1 MIYLKK
7 SLKKQKINFN
17 YFLNLEDLLKSIFM
31 EDFKKL
37 LNKKKIITF
46 FLVLEQ
52 PHLTNFQILSREER
66 YLKNMFINF
75 SRDSDNFIIQWLRSL
90 DKIILILLIF
100 WITLGLIFVTT
111 TTLDFA
117 SMKLYN
123 NPKTLIKKYYFF
135 ISLSFLIILFF
146 SIFNESFYQEFAKV
160 FFLFALFLLFLTLI
174 IGIEVK
180 GSKRWIN
187 LILFNFQPVELLK
200 PSLILFLAGIFSSEK
215 KFITKFF
222 LSGLVVSLTVL
233 ILLLQPDYTQALIIL
248 LVWFTIVFLSGISLI
263 NIILTLSIVIGIMTS
278 ILFFFKDNFS
288 YIFLR
293 FDNWLSSN
301 NTSYQSEKAIDA
313 IKHGGF
319 FGQGIGEGI
328 LKEKI
333 PEAHTDYVLASISEE
348 YGIIAIII
356 ILIIIFSLFM
366 RVFAI
371 CQNEISN
378 FKKYTLI
385 ALSTLVL
392 LQIFI
397 NVGVTINLLP
407 STGMTFSF
415 LSYGGSSILTSAFIM
430 GIILA
435 LTKNRL

>member
-1 MIYLKK
+1 ML
-7 SLKKQKINFN
+7 
-17 YFLNLEDLLKSIFM
+17 
-31 EDFKKL
+31 
-37 LNKKKIITF
+37 
-46 FLVLEQ
+46 
-52 PHLTNFQILSREER
+52 
-66 YLKNMFINF
+66 INF

-90 DKIILILLIF
+90 DKIILTLLIF
-100 WITLGLIFVTT
+100 WITLGLIFATT
-111 TTLDFA
+111 TTLEFV
-117 SMKLYN
+117 SVKLYSD
-123 NPKTLIKKYYFF
+123 PKTLIRKFYLF
-135 ISLSFLIILFF
+135 IGISFLIILFF
-146 SIFNESFYQEFAKV
+146 SVFNESFYQEFAKI
-160 FFLFALFLLFLTLI
+160 FFIFSFFLLFLTLI

-187 LILFNFQPVELLK
+187 LFLFNLQPVELLK
-200 PSLILFLAGIFSSEK
+200 PSLILFLAGVFSSEK
-215 KFITKFF
+215 KFITKFL
-222 LSGLVVSLTVL
+222 LSGMTVFSAVI
-233 ILLLQPDYTQALIIL
+233 ILLLQPDYTQSLILIL
-248 LVWFTIVFLSGISLI
+248 IWFTIVFLSGISFI
-263 NIILTLSIVIGIMTS
+263 NIIFIFSIVIGMMTS
-278 ILFFFKDNFS
+278 ILFFFKENFS
-288 YIFLR
+288 YIFSR
-293 FDNWLSSN
+293 FEIWLSSN
-301 NTSYQSEKAIDA
+301 NISYQSEKSIDA

-333 PEAHTDYVLASISEE
+333 PEAHTDYVLASICEE
-348 YGIIAIII
+348 YGIIAIIL

-385 ALSTLVL
+385 GLSTLIL

>member
-1 MIYLKK
+1 M
-7 SLKKQKINFN
+7 
-17 YFLNLEDLLKSIFM
+17 
-31 EDFKKL
+31 
-37 LNKKKIITF
+37 TF
-46 FLVLEQ
+46 
-52 PHLTNFQILSREER
+52 
-66 YLKNMFINF
+66 
-75 SRDSDNFIIQWLRSL
+75 
-90 DKIILILLIF
+90 
-100 WITLGLIFVTT
+100 
-111 TTLDFA
+111 
-117 SMKLYN
+117 
-123 NPKTLIKKYYFF
+123 
-135 ISLSFLIILFF
+135 
-146 SIFNESFYQEFAKV
+146 
-160 FFLFALFLLFLTLI
+160 
-174 IGIEVK
+174 
-180 GSKRWIN
+180 
-187 LILFNFQPVELLK
+187 
-200 PSLILFLAGIFSSEK
+200 
-215 KFITKFF
+215 
-222 LSGLVVSLTVL
+222 
-233 ILLLQPDYTQALIIL
+233 
-248 LVWFTIVFLSGISLI
+248 
-263 NIILTLSIVIGIMTS
+263 

-301 NTSYQSEKAIDA
+301 NTSYQSEKSIDA

>member
-1 MIYLKK
+1 MTSKNWQI
-7 SLKKQKINFN
+7 KIGF
-17 YFLNLEDLLKSIFM
+17 SM
-31 EDFKKL
+31 
-37 LNKKKIITF
+37 F
-46 FLVLEQ
+46 FLVLER
-52 PHLTNFQILSREER
+52 PHLINLKISNIEAKN
-66 YLKNMFINF
+66 LKNMLINF

-90 DKIILILLIF
+90 DKIILTLLIF
-100 WITLGLIFVTT
+100 WITLGLIFSTT
-111 TTLDFA
+111 TTLEFA
-117 SMKLYN
+117 SIKLYSD
-123 NPKTLIKKYYFF
+123 PKTLIRKYYFF
-135 ISLSFLIILFF
+135 IGFSFLIILFF
-146 SIFNESFYQEFAKV
+146 SIFNESFYHEFSKI
-160 FFLFALFLLFLTLI
+160 FFIFSFFLLFLTLI

-187 LILFNFQPVELLK
+187 LFFFNLQPVELLK

-215 KFITKFF
+215 EFITKFL
-222 LSGLVVSLTVL
+222 LSGSTVSCTVL
-233 ILLLQPDYTQALIIL
+233 VLLLQPDYTQALILI
-248 LVWFTIVFLSGISLI
+248 VIWFTIAFLSGISLI
-263 NIILTLSIVIGIMTS
+263 NITIIFSIVIAIMS
-278 ILFFFKDNFS
+278 SVLFFFKENFF
-288 YIFLR
+288 YIFSR
-293 FDNWLSSN
+293 FDIWFNSN
-301 NTSYQSEKAIDA
+301 NMSYQSEKSIDA

-348 YGIIAIII
+348 YGIIVIIF

-371 CQNEISN
+371 CQNKISN

-385 ALSTLVL
+385 GLSTLIL

-435 LTKNRL
+435 LTKNRY

>member
-1 MIYLKK
+1 
-7 SLKKQKINFN
+7 
-17 YFLNLEDLLKSIFM
+17 M

-37 LNKKKIITF
+37 LNKKKIIIF

-180 GSKRWIN
+180 GSKRWID

-263 NIILTLSIVIGIMTS
+263 NIILTLSIVAGIMTS

>member
-1 MIYLKK
+1 ML
-7 SLKKQKINFN
+7 
-17 YFLNLEDLLKSIFM
+17 
-31 EDFKKL
+31 
-37 LNKKKIITF
+37 
-46 FLVLEQ
+46 
-52 PHLTNFQILSREER
+52 
-66 YLKNMFINF
+66 INF
-75 SRDSDNFIIQWLRSL
+75 SRDNDNFVIQWLRSL

-123 NPKTLIKKYYFF
+123 NPKTLIYKYYAF
-135 ISLSFLIILFF
+135 IALSFFIILFF
-146 SIFNESFYQEFAKV
+146 SIFNESFYKEFAKFFFIIS
-160 FFLFALFLLFLTLI
+160 FFLLLLTLI

-187 LILFNFQPVELLK
+187 LIFFNFQPIELLK
-200 PSLILFLAGIFSSEK
+200 PSLILFLAGIFSSDK
-215 KFITKFF
+215 SFIIKFF
-222 LSGLVVSLTVL
+222 LSGSIISSAVIV
-233 ILLLQPDYTQALIIL
+233 LLLQPDYTQALIIL
-248 LVWFTIVFLSGISLI
+248 LVWFTVVFLSGVSLVT
-263 NIILTLSIVIGIMTS
+263 IILALSVAIGIMVS
-278 ILFFFKDNFS
+278 VLFFFKNNFS

-293 FDNWLSSN
+293 FENWLSSN
-301 NTSYQSEKAIDA
+301 NISYQSEKSIDA

-348 YGIIAIII
+348 YGIIIII
-356 ILIIIFSLFM
+356 FVLIIVFSLFM

-371 CQNEISN
+371 CQNEISS

-385 ALSTLVL
+385 ALSTLIL
-392 LQIFI
+392 SQIFI

-435 LTKNRL
+435 LTKNKL

>member
-1 MIYLKK
+1 
-7 SLKKQKINFN
+7 
-17 YFLNLEDLLKSIFM
+17 
-31 EDFKKL
+31 
-37 LNKKKIITF
+37 
-46 FLVLEQ
+46 
-52 PHLTNFQILSREER
+52 
-66 YLKNMFINF
+66 
-75 SRDSDNFIIQWLRSL
+75 
-90 DKIILILLIF
+90 
-100 WITLGLIFVTT
+100 
-111 TTLDFA
+111 
-117 SMKLYN
+117 MKLYN
-123 NPKTLIKKYYFF
+123 NPKTLINKYYFF
-135 ISLSFLIILFF
+135 ITLSFLIVLFF
-146 SIFNESFYQEFAKV
+146 SIFNESFFQEFAKI
-160 FFLFALFLLFLTLI
+160 FFIFSLFLLCLTLI

-187 LILFNFQPVELLK
+187 LILFNLQPVELLK

-215 KFITKFF
+215 KFITKFL
-222 LSGLVVSLTVL
+222 LSGLTVSFTVL

-248 LVWFTIVFLSGISLI
+248 LIWFTIIFLSGISFI
-263 NIILTLSIVIGIMTS
+263 NIILISSIVISIMTS

-293 FDNWLSSN
+293 FENWLSSN
-301 NTSYQSEKAIDA
+301 NTSYQSERSIDA

-348 YGIIAIII
+348 YGIVAIII

-392 LQIFI
+392 SQIFI

-435 LTKNRL
+435 LTKNKL

>member
-1 MIYLKK
+1 
-7 SLKKQKINFN
+7 
-17 YFLNLEDLLKSIFM
+17 
-31 EDFKKL
+31 
-37 LNKKKIITF
+37 
-46 FLVLEQ
+46 
-52 PHLTNFQILSREER
+52 
-66 YLKNMFINF
+66 MFINF

-117 SMKLYN
+117 SMKLYD
-123 NPKTLIKKYYFF
+123 NPNTLIKKYYLF
-135 ISLSFLIILFF
+135 ISLSLLIILFF
-146 SIFNESFYQEFAKV
+146 SIFNESFYQEFGKV
-160 FFLFALFLLFLTLI
+160 FFLFAFFLLFLTLI
-174 IGIEVK
+174 IGIEVN
-180 GSKRWIN
+180 GSKRWID

-200 PSLILFLAGIFSSEK
+200 PSLILFLSGIFSSEK

-222 LSGLVVSLTVL
+222 LSGLFVSLTVL

-248 LVWFTIVFLSGISLI
+248 LVWFTIVFLAGIGLI
-263 NIILTLSIVIGIMTS
+263 NIILTSSIVIGFMTS

-288 YIFLR
+288 YVFLR

-356 ILIIIFSLFM
+356 ILIIVFSLFM

-392 LQIFI
+392 LQIF
-397 NVGVTINLLP
+397 
-407 STGMTFSF
+407 
-415 LSYGGSSILTSAFIM
+415 
-430 GIILA
+430 
-435 LTKNRL
+435 

>member
-1 MIYLKK
+1 
-7 SLKKQKINFN
+7 
-17 YFLNLEDLLKSIFM
+17 
-31 EDFKKL
+31 
-37 LNKKKIITF
+37 
-46 FLVLEQ
+46 
-52 PHLTNFQILSREER
+52 
-66 YLKNMFINF
+66 MFISF

-90 DKIILILLIF
+90 DKIILTLLIF

-111 TTLDFA
+111 TTLEFA

-123 NPKTLIKKYYFF
+123 DPKALINKYYLF
-135 ISLSFLIILFF
+135 IGFSSLIILFF

-160 FFLFALFLLFLTLI
+160 FFIFSFFLLFLTLV

-187 LILFNFQPVELLK
+187 LFLFNLQPVELLK

-222 LSGLVVSLTVL
+222 LSGLSVLSAVL
-233 ILLLQPDYTQALIIL
+233 ILLLQPDYTQALILIL
-248 LVWFTIVFLSGISLI
+248 IWFTIVFLSGISLI
-263 NIILTLSIVIGIMTS
+263 NIIITFSIVIGIMTS
-278 ILFFFKDNFS
+278 ILFFFKENFT
-288 YIFLR
+288 YIFVRLE
-293 FDNWLSSN
+293 NWLSSN
-301 NTSYQSEKAIDA
+301 NISYQSEKSIDA

-348 YGIIAIII
+348 YGIIAIIV
-356 ILIIIFSLFM
+356 ILIIVFSLFM

-385 ALSTLVL
+385 GLSTLIL

>member
-1 MIYLKK
+1 
-7 SLKKQKINFN
+7 
-17 YFLNLEDLLKSIFM
+17 
-31 EDFKKL
+31 
-37 LNKKKIITF
+37 
-46 FLVLEQ
+46 
-52 PHLTNFQILSREER
+52 
-66 YLKNMFINF
+66 MFINF

-117 SMKLYN
+117 SIKLYD
-123 NPKTLIKKYYFF
+123 NPNTLIKKHYLF
-135 ISLSFLIILFF
+135 ISFSFFIILFF

-233 ILLLQPDYTQALIIL
+233 ILLLQPDYTQALVIL
-248 LVWFTIVFLSGISLI
+248 LVWFTIVFLAGIGLI
-263 NIILTLSIVIGIMTS
+263 NIILFSSMVIGFMTS

-356 ILIIIFSLFM
+356 ILIIVFSLFM

-371 CQNEISN
+371 CQNEISD

-430 GIILA
+430 GVILA

>member
-1 MIYLKK
+1 
-7 SLKKQKINFN
+7 
-17 YFLNLEDLLKSIFM
+17 
-31 EDFKKL
+31 
-37 LNKKKIITF
+37 
-46 FLVLEQ
+46 
-52 PHLTNFQILSREER
+52 
-66 YLKNMFINF
+66 MFINF
-75 SRDSDNFIIQWLRSL
+75 SRDSDNFLIQWLRSL
-90 DKIILILLIF
+90 DKIILVLLIF
-100 WITLGLIFVTT
+100 WITLGLIFATT
-111 TTLDFA
+111 TTIDFA
-117 SMKLYN
+117 SMKIYN
-123 NPKTLIKKYYFF
+123 NSKTLIYKYYFF
-135 ISLSFLIILFF
+135 IALSFFIILFF
-146 SIFNESFYQEFAKV
+146 SIFNESFYKEFAK
-160 FFLFALFLLFLTLI
+160 FLFLLSFFLLFLTLI

-187 LILFNFQPVELLK
+187 LILFNFQPIELLK
-200 PSLILFLAGIFSSEK
+200 PSLILFLAGIFSDDK
-215 KFITKFF
+215 TFGMKFL
-222 LSGLVVSLTVL
+222 LSGITVFSAVL

-263 NIILTLSIVIGIMTS
+263 TIILALSFTICIMSS

-293 FDNWLSSN
+293 FNNWLSSN
-301 NTSYQSEKAIDA
+301 NISYQSEKSIDA

-348 YGIIAIII
+348 YGIIAIIF
-356 ILIIIFSLFM
+356 ILIIVFSLFM

-371 CQNEISN
+371 CQKEISN

-385 ALSTLVL
+385 ALSTLIL
-392 LQIFI
+392 SQIFI

-435 LTKNRL
+435 LTKNKF

>member
-1 MIYLKK
+1 
-7 SLKKQKINFN
+7 
-17 YFLNLEDLLKSIFM
+17 
-31 EDFKKL
+31 
-37 LNKKKIITF
+37 
-46 FLVLEQ
+46 
-52 PHLTNFQILSREER
+52 
-66 YLKNMFINF
+66 MFINF
-75 SRDSDNFIIQWLRSL
+75 SRDSDNFIVQWIRSL

-123 NPKTLIKKYYFF
+123 NPKTLINKYYLF
-135 ISLSFLIILFF
+135 ITLSFFIILFF
-146 SIFNESFYQEFAKV
+146 SIFNESFYQEFAKI
-160 FFLFALFLLFLTLI
+160 FFIFAFFLLFLTLI
-174 IGIEVK
+174 IGVEVK
-180 GSKRWIN
+180 GSKRWID
-187 LILFNFQPVELLK
+187 LFLFNFQPVEFLK
-200 PSLILFLAGIFSSEK
+200 PSLILFLAAIFSSEK
-215 KFITKFF
+215 KFITKFL
-222 LSGLVVSLTVL
+222 LSGSIVFCTVL
-233 ILLLQPDYTQALIIL
+233 ILLLQPDYTQALIII
-248 LVWFTIVFLSGISLI
+248 LVWFTIVFLSGIALI
-263 NIILTLSIVIGIMTS
+263 NIILTSSVVISIMTS
-278 ILFFFKDNFS
+278 ILFLFKDNFS

-293 FDNWLSSN
+293 FENWLSSN
-301 NTSYQSEKAIDA
+301 NISYQSEKSIDA

-348 YGIIAIII
+348 YGIIAIIV

-371 CQNEISN
+371 CQTEISN

-397 NVGVTINLLP
+397 NVGVTINLIP

-415 LSYGGSSILTSAFIM
+415 LSYGGSSILTSSFIM

-435 LTKNRL
+435 LTKNKLL

>member
-1 MIYLKK
+1 M
-7 SLKKQKINFN
+7 
-17 YFLNLEDLLKSIFM
+17 
-31 EDFKKL
+31 
-37 LNKKKIITF
+37 
-46 FLVLEQ
+46 
-52 PHLTNFQILSREER
+52 TNFQILSREER

-180 GSKRWIN
+180 GSKRWID

-415 LSYGGSSILTSAFIM
+415 FKLWR
-430 GIILA
+430 IIYINKRIHHGNNFS
-435 LTKNRL
+435 TNKE

>member
-1 MIYLKK
+1 M
-7 SLKKQKINFN
+7 F
-17 YFLNLEDLLKSIFM
+17 
-31 EDFKKL
+31 
-37 LNKKKIITF
+37 
-46 FLVLEQ
+46 
-52 PHLTNFQILSREER
+52 ILSSLDQEK
-66 YLKNMFINF
+66 LFKF
-75 SRDSDNFIIQWLRSL
+75 SSIVFIISL
-90 DKIILILLIF
+90 IFLIL
-100 WITLGLIFVTT
+100 V
-111 TTLDFA
+111 
-117 SMKLYN
+117 
-123 NPKTLIKKYYFF
+123 PF
-135 ISLSFLIILFF
+135 IG
-146 SIFNESFYQEFAKV
+146 V
-160 FFLFALFLLFLTLI
+160 
-174 IGIEVK
+174 EVK
-180 GSKRWIN
+180 GSKRWID
-187 LILFNFQPVELLK
+187 LILFNFQPIEFLK
-200 PSLILFLAGIFSSEK
+200 PSLILFLAAIFSSEK
-215 KFITKFF
+215 KFITKFL
-222 LSGLVVSLTVL
+222 LSGSVVFCTVL
-233 ILLLQPDYTQALIIL
+233 ILLLQTDYTQAIIIL
-248 LVWFTIVFLSGISLI
+248 LVWFTIVFLSGINLI
-263 NIILTLSIVIGIMTS
+263 NIILISSVVIGIMIS

-293 FDNWLSSN
+293 FENWLSSN
-301 NTSYQSEKAIDA
+301 NISYQSEKSIDA

-371 CQNEISN
+371 CQTEISN

-385 ALSTLVL
+385 TLSTLVL

-415 LSYGGSSILTSAFIM
+415 LSYGGSSILTSSFIM

-435 LTKNRL
+435 LTKNRSL

>member
-1 MIYLKK
+1 ML
-7 SLKKQKINFN
+7 
-17 YFLNLEDLLKSIFM
+17 
-31 EDFKKL
+31 
-37 LNKKKIITF
+37 
-46 FLVLEQ
+46 
-52 PHLTNFQILSREER
+52 
-66 YLKNMFINF
+66 INF

-90 DKIILILLIF
+90 DKIILTLLIF
-100 WITLGLIFVTT
+100 WITLGLIFSTT
-111 TTLDFA
+111 TTLEFA
-117 SMKLYN
+117 SIKLYSD
-123 NPKTLIKKYYFF
+123 PKTLIRKYYFF
-135 ISLSFLIILFF
+135 IGFSFLIILFF
-146 SIFNESFYQEFAKV
+146 SIFNESFYQEFSKI
-160 FFLFALFLLFLTLI
+160 FFIFSFFLLFLTLI

-187 LILFNFQPVELLK
+187 LFFFNLQPVELLK

-215 KFITKFF
+215 EFITKFL
-222 LSGLVVSLTVL
+222 LSGSTVSCTVL
-233 ILLLQPDYTQALIIL
+233 VLLLQPDYTQALILI
-248 LVWFTIVFLSGISLI
+248 VIWFTIAFLSGISLI
-263 NIILTLSIVIGIMTS
+263 NITIIFSIVIAIMS
-278 ILFFFKDNFS
+278 SVLFFFKENFF
-288 YIFLR
+288 YIFSR
-293 FDNWLSSN
+293 FDIWFNSN
-301 NTSYQSEKAIDA
+301 NMSYQSEKSIDA

-348 YGIIAIII
+348 YGIIVIIF

-371 CQNEISN
+371 CQNKISN

-385 ALSTLVL
+385 GLSTLIL

-435 LTKNRL
+435 LTKNRY